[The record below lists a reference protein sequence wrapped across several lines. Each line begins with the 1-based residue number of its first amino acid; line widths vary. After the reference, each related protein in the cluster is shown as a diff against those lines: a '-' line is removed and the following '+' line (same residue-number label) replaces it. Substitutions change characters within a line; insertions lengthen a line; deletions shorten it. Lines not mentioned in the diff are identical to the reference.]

1 MSKDGLLAHN
11 IVHFARILRQAGL
24 SIGQDRTLAAVTAIV
39 TVGVTRRDDVYWALY
54 ATLISR
60 PEHHEVFDQAFRV
73 FWRDPQIM
81 ERTISLALPTAPAP
95 PQKPLNRRVS
105 DAMRGGNNNPPNKPK
120 ENLIQLDA
128 ALSFSEQEQQ
138 SQKDFEAMS
147 PEEFAA
153 AKISI
158 SQLDL
163 LFDEKPTRRFRPSSY
178 GTKIDFRS
186 SLRLALHSGGDLLP
200 LRYKKP
206 RLRPP
211 PVVVLCDI
219 SGSMERY
226 SRLML
231 HFLHALKNDRD
242 RISIFLFGTR
252 LSHIT
257 RLLRHRDVDV
267 ALQQVNHAVSDWSG
281 GTRIG
286 ACLGEFNRL
295 WARRTLG
302 QGATVLFISDGID
315 RDAGHG
321 LAAEM
326 ERLHK
331 SCHRLIW
338 LNPLLRYAGFTPT
351 SSGNRAIIPYVDELR
366 PVHNLASLKD
376 LAAALKEPISYNK
389 EMHHLI
395 SKIDRRPFVG
405 LS

>member
-1 MSKDGLLAHN
+1 MPREDILARN
-11 IVHFARILRQAGL
+11 IVHFSRVLRQAGL
-24 SIGQDRTLAAVTAIV
+24 PIGQDRTLAAVNAVV
-39 TVGVTRRDDVYWALY
+39 TVGVTRRDDVYWTLY

-73 FWRDPQIM
+73 FWRDPQIT
-81 ERTISLALPTAPAP
+81 ERAISLALPTTPTP
-95 PQKPLNRRVS
+95 TPKPLNRRVS
-105 DAMRGGNNNPPNKPK
+105 DAMRGGRHKLPNEPK
-120 ENLIQLDA
+120 ENLIQFDA
-128 ALSFSEQEQQ
+128 ALSFSEQEQHR
-138 SQKDFEAMS
+138 QKDFESMS
-147 PEEFAA
+147 PEEFVA
-153 AKISI
+153 AKVSI
-158 SQLDL
+158 SQLEL
-163 LFDEKPTRRFRPSSY
+163 LFDEKPTRRFRPSPY
-178 GTKIDFRS
+178 GTKIDFRT
-186 SLRLALHSGGDLLP
+186 SLRSALHSGGDLLP
-200 LRYKKP
+200 LSYKKP

-211 PVVVLCDI
+211 PIVVLCDI

-267 ALQQVNHAVSDWSG
+267 ALQQVSQAVSDWSG

-286 ACLGEFNRL
+286 ACLAEFNRL

-315 RDAGHG
+315 RDAGQG
-321 LAAEM
+321 LAVEM

-366 PVHNLASLKD
+366 PVHNLASMEG
-376 LAAALKEPISYNK
+376 LAAALKKPISYNK
-389 EMHHLI
+389 EMRHLI
-395 SKIDRRPFVG
+395 SKTYRRPFVG

>member
-1 MSKDGLLAHN
+1 MSRENTLARN
-11 IVHFARILRQAGL
+11 IVHFARVLRQAGL
-24 SIGQDRTLAAVTAIV
+24 PIGQGRTLAAVTAVV
-39 TVGVTRRDDVYWALY
+39 TVGMMRRDDVYWALY

-60 PEHHEVFDQAFRV
+60 PEHHKVFDQAFHV
-73 FWRDPQIM
+73 FWRDPPVM
-81 ERTISLALPTAPAP
+81 ERTIPMAPQIP
-95 PQKPLNRRVS
+95 STIPQRFLSPRVS
-105 DAMRGGNNNPPNKPK
+105 EAMRGGGNHQPNEPK
-120 ENLIQLDA
+120 NNLIQLDA
-128 ALSFSEQEQQ
+128 ALSFSAQEQHRK
-138 SQKDFEAMS
+138 KDFEAMS
-147 PEEFAA
+147 TEELVA

-158 SQLDL
+158 SRLDL
-163 LFDEKPTRRFRPSSY
+163 LFDEKPTRRLRPSPY

-186 SLRLALHSGGDLLP
+186 SLRLSLHSRGDLLP

-206 RLRPP
+206 RLRAPP
-211 PVVVLCDI
+211 IVVLCDI

-231 HFLHALKNDRD
+231 HFFHALKNDRD

-267 ALQQVNHAVSDWSG
+267 ALEQVSQAVSDWSG

-286 ACLGEFNRL
+286 SCLAEFNRL

-321 LAAEM
+321 LATEM

-331 SCHRLIW
+331 SCDRLIW
-338 LNPLLRYAGFTPT
+338 LNPLLRYARFAPT

-366 PVHNLASLKD
+366 PIHNLISLKD
-376 LAAALKEPISYNK
+376 LATALKEPISYNK
-389 EMHHLI
+389 AMPHSI
-395 SKIDRRPFVG
+395 SKSYRRQSVG